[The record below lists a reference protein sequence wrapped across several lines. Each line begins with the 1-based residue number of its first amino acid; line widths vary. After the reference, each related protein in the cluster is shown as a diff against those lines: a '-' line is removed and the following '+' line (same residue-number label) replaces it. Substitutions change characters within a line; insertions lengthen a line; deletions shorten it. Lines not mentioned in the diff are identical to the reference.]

1 MTRTDGARDRRLSHS
16 RSRVALDDLSGQWAG
31 STCAMSMRTERG
43 QTDVL
48 GSASSS
54 IEVFKVRMLNVS
66 QSRIEEDEK
75 MKTTQLVP
83 TVLNYRTHLWTSKEE
98 SNTDSRFFL
107 STLYPSLTPAGSP
120 RSSGWTD
127 VVRSG
132 TRTLSICV
140 TTRAGT

>member
-1 MTRTDGARDRRLSHS
+1 MTRTGGARDRRLSHS

-48 GSASSS
+48 GSASSL

-66 QSRIEEDEK
+66 QSRIERDEK
-75 MKTTQLVP
+75 MKRRNWSQPFRTMEPICRQARKRVTQTP
-83 TVLNYRTHLWTSKEE
+83 AS
-98 SNTDSRFFL
+98 SRRRYNL
-107 STLYPSLTPAGSP
+107 PLPAGSP

-127 VVRSG
+127 VVCSG